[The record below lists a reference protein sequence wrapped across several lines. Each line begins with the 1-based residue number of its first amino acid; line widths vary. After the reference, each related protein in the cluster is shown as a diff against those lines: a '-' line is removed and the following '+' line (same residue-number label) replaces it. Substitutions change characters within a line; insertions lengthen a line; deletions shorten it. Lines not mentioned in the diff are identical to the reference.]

1 MATPTYSKAPQY
13 VITAINPRTGAVASE
28 SFVDGDYRFYNA
40 GVLNDE
46 AKMNDYIRGYVLRDY
61 AVVATQTKL
70 NDMGKVD
77 YQLVIAIHPES
88 IWCDCRK
95 GILCPLNTQQVNFY
109 KGSTTRTVE
118 AK

>member
-1 MATPTYSKAPQY
+1 MALPTFNKAPKY
-13 VITAINPRTGAVASE
+13 VVTAVNPETGAVAMDT
-28 SFVDGDYRFYNA
+28 FNDGDYIDW
-40 GVLNDE
+40 GSKVSNDDS
-46 AKMNDYIRGYVLRDY
+46 KMNDYVRYLVLQDY
-61 AVVATQTKL
+61 PVVVSQTKL

>member
-1 MATPTYSKAPQY
+1 MATPYFTKAPKY
-13 VITAINPRTGAVASE
+13 VVTAVNPQTGSVAMQ
-28 SFVDGDYRFYNA
+28 SFIDGDYKNWDST
-40 GVLNDE
+40 VSNDE
-46 AKMNDYIRGYVLRDY
+46 VTMNEYIRYLVLSDY
-61 AVVATQTKL
+61 PVVVSQTKL
-70 NDMGKVD
+70 NDYGRVD